1 MKILIPRHDY
11 DAIANKLEGK
21 HPASSHID
29 RIITR
34 STKVITQ
41 ERALIAVYLPHRIE
55 PRLREAAYDVC
66 RAAAR
71 DRVDNRS
78 TAAGAPSLPRIRKDG
93 QLSNRRAVPARVL
106 KVLDRRGVRQG
117 TLRIGTHRKELE
129 KTAPLL
135 ERVRHLFKRYLNES
149 YRVQRTAAKNSR
161 DRIPRTPFTVI
172 HVNKNLRSAY
182 HRDEGNLLHTLSVI
196 TVLGGDY
203 KGGALCFP
211 RYRIAFALRPG
222 DVLFFAGRE
231 LLHGNLSITGTRLSA
246 ICYCERLSD
255 E

>member
-1 MKILIPRHDY
+1 MKILIPQHDY

-21 HPASSHID
+21 HPAPSHID
-29 RIITR
+29 GIITR

-41 ERALIAVYLPHRIE
+41 ERALIAMYLPHRIE

-93 QLSNRRAVPARVL
+93 RLSNRRALPARVL
-106 KVLDRRGVRQG
+106 KVLDGRGVRQG
-117 TLRIGTHRKELE
+117 TLRSSTHRKELE
-129 KTAPLL
+129 KTAQLL
-135 ERVRHLFKRYLNES
+135 GRVRHLFKKYLPEA
-149 YRVQRTAAKNSR
+149 YRVQRIAAKNSR
-161 DRIPRTPFTVI
+161 GRIPQTPFTAI
-172 HVNKNLRSAY
+172 HLNKNLRCAY
-182 HRDEGNLLHTLSVI
+182 HRDDGNLPHTMSVI

-203 KGGALCFP
+203 KGGELCFP

-246 ICYCERLSD
+246 ICYCEPF
-255 E
+255 EE